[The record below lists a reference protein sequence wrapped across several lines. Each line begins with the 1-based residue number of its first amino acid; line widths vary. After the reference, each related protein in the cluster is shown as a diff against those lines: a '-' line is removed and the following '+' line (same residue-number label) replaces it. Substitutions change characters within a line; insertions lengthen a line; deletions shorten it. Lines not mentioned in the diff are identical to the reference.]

1 MRRRA
6 AALAALAAP
15 VVLLIVLVATSG
27 SGSHHRSAATEHTAK
42 APPPPPHPIGAV
54 GDYGVGSRVV
64 TFVDHAH
71 TITLPD
77 GTTAPRR
84 LLTVVRYPTAGPAG
98 AGAVHDA
105 PPARAR
111 APFPLIVFGH
121 GFDLSPSSYGR
132 LLDAWASAGYVV
144 AAPVFPLES
153 SGAPGGPN
161 ESDLPNQP
169 GDMSYVITGML
180 QDALTPA
187 SPFTGLIDPSRVA
200 IAGHSD
206 GGDTALAIAYDPALR
221 DSRVRAAVILAGA
234 EIPQL
239 GTFEFPRQGPPLLAA
254 QGSADTI
261 NPPSATTTFFEAA
274 PRPKYLLTLPGAEHL
289 PPYTSQQ
296 PQLGVVERVSVSF
309 LDLYLR
315 GESSALARM
324 TRAGSMAGIATLTA
338 DR

>member
-1 MRRRA
+1 MRRRV
-6 AALAALAAP
+6 AALVALVVP
-15 VVLLIVLVATSG
+15 VVLLLVLVATSG
-27 SGSHHRSAATEHTAK
+27 SGRQHRSGATASAP
-42 APPPPPHPIGAV
+42 APPPPPHPIGAI

-71 TITLPD
+71 TITMSD

-84 LLTVVRYPTAGPAG
+84 LVTVVRYPSTGPAG
-98 AGAVHDA
+98 AGAVRDA
-105 PPARAR
+105 PAATAR

-121 GFDLSPSSYGR
+121 GFDLTPSSYGR

-153 SGAPGGPN
+153 SNAPGGPN

-169 GDMSYVITGML
+169 GDMSYVISGML
-180 QDALTPA
+180 HDAHTPGG
-187 SPFTGLIDPSRVA
+187 PFAGLIDPSRVA
-200 IAGHSD
+200 VAGHSD
-206 GGDTALAIAYDPALR
+206 GGDTALALAYDPSLR
-221 DSRVRAAVILAGA
+221 DSRVRAAVILSGA

-261 NPPSATTTFFEAA
+261 NPPSATNTFFEAA

-289 PPYTSQQ
+289 PPYSSQQ